1 MSAFN
6 EAWEV
11 LLAPNADLN
20 VPPKRPLSAVKRT
33 WRGLVGMSANDPK
46 RTSVTPRTDLA
57 PIVLAPYIWIAAPAE
72 ASGSAAPAS
81 GGNLLL
87 IMWLR

>member
-1 MSAFN
+1 MPVVSMSAF
-6 EAWEV
+6 EGKQTSWMC
-11 LLAPNADLN
+11 LA
-20 VPPKRPLSAVKRT
+20 
-33 WRGLVGMSANDPK
+33 MSANDPK
-46 RTSVTPRTDLA
+46 QTSVTPRTDLA
-57 PIVLAPYIWIAAPAE
+57 PIVLAPYIWIAEPAE